1 MKFTK
6 QPVVLITKK
15 IEFSSAHRLVNHDL
29 SEEENLELY
38 DKCYNP
44 NGHGHNYILEVTLKG
59 PISKKTGMIINLTSL
74 KNVINRSVVDIMDHK
89 NLNEDVE
96 HFKDLNPTAENLI
109 VVIWKLLEKEFEEQ
123 LLYRLV
129 LRETSNN
136 IVEYYGEEI

>member
-1 MKFTK
+1 
-6 QPVVLITKK
+6 
-15 IEFSSAHRLVNHDL
+15 
-29 SEEENLELY
+29 
-38 DKCYNP
+38 
-44 NGHGHNYILEVTLKG
+44 
-59 PISKKTGMIINLTSL
+59 MIINLTSL